1 MHIVRFILAVVPL
14 VACSTHVQQL
24 ELKRDHLLRVES
36 AVNAA
41 RTVSEAGELDPARY
55 DLYLLLNRSLFDS
68 VMTAFD
74 GMAMTVDAGGR
85 PVRFTLERIRTSFR
99 PGSPEVTLVAQAR
112 DVASGATAHVDMDS
126 RLLIERDTARGDSL
140 YLRVV
145 ATRIVPDLR
154 WGPLSLGKWRFARRL
169 MVLEATKVTERIP
182 RVVIPTQA
190 DFGFGSP
197 ARSESLTLPAGEG
210 SITGT
215 ASFPSSEQKGRVVV
229 KHIAALRNGIH
240 LFANVETTP

>member
-1 MHIVRFILAVVPL
+1 MRTFGLILAVIPL
-14 VACSTHVQQL
+14 AACSTHVRQL
-24 ELKRDHLLRVES
+24 ELKRDQLIRVES

-41 RTVSEAGELDPARY
+41 RTASEAGELDPARY
-55 DLYLLLNRSLFDS
+55 DLYLLLNQSLFDS
-68 VMTAFD
+68 LMTSFD
-74 GMAMTVDAGGR
+74 GMTATVDADGR
-85 PVRFTLERIRTSFR
+85 PVEFTMERIRTNFR

-112 DVASGATAHVDMDS
+112 DVRSGAAARVDMDS
-126 RLLIERDTARGDSL
+126 RLLIQRDTARGDSL
-140 YLRVV
+140 YLSVV
-145 ATRIVPDLR
+145 ATRIVPDLS

-169 MVLEATKVTERIP
+169 MAIEATRVTARIP

-190 DFGFGSP
+190 NFAFGGP

-215 ASFPSSEQKGRVVV
+215 ASFPSTEQTGRVVV

-240 LFANVETTP
+240 LFANVETTQ